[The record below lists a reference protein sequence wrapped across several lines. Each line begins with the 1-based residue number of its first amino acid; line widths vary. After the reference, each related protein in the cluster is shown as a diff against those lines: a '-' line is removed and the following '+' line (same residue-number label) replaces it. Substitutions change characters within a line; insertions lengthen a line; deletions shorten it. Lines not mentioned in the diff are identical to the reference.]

1 MNTNIY
7 KNLYTKVYKTIGSGN
22 TLFGEEQHQALSGVV
37 GSASLNPVHSCTPLN
52 QQLLQIKRRKYDK

>member
-7 KNLYTKVYKTIGSGN
+7 KNLYTNVYKTIGSGN

-37 GSASLNPVHSCTPLN
+37 GSASLNPELMHAVKSITAPN
-52 QQLLQIKRRKYDK
+52 KKEKYDK